1 MWLKWLYVLNLS
13 LLITALLIEI
23 TVVLTKELR
32 SANLPAITVAAAE
45 SQARNAAAITAQSTL
60 AALRAPKSTPALAF
74 LAQSILAAHPDTPA
88 VNPLALIDQDQVA
101 VDSSAVESSAAVAED
116 PDPTSEDGEEA
127 PAPEDTLGTTAVLPR
142 NTAAHPRSTAS
153 HPRNTHAPDQGKIT
167 AEREDF
173 PSHSLRELAAERIF
187 PSLRAPKSRQGFT
200 LTSIA
205 PSH

>member
-1 MWLKWLYVLNLS
+1 MHKWLYVLNLS
-13 LLITALLIEI
+13 LLITALVVEI
-23 TVVLTKELR
+23 KVVLTKELR

-45 SQARNAAAITAQSTL
+45 SQARNAAAITAQTTL
-60 AALRAPKSTPALAF
+60 AALRAPRNVAAIT
-74 LAQSILAAHPDTPA
+74 AQSILAAPDTPA
-88 VNPLALIDQDQVA
+88 VIPLTLIDQDQVA
-101 VDSSAVESSAAVAED
+101 VESSAVVAED

-127 PAPEDTLGTTAVLPR
+127 PAPEDTLGTTALLPR
-142 NTAAHPRSTAS
+142 NTAAHPRSTAA
-153 HPRNTHAPDQGKIT
+153 HPRNTHAPDQGNIT

>member
-1 MWLKWLYVLNLS
+1 MV
-13 LLITALLIEI
+13 EI

-45 SQARNAAAITAQSTL
+45 SQARNAAAITAQTTL
-60 AALRAPKSTPALAF
+60 AALRAPRNVAAIT
-74 LAQSILAAHPDTPA
+74 AQSILAAPDTPA
-88 VNPLALIDQDQVA
+88 VIPLALIDQDQVA
-101 VDSSAVESSAAVAED
+101 VDSSAAVAED
-116 PDPTSEDGEEA
+116 PDSEEEA
-127 PAPEDTLGTTAVLPR
+127 MAPEDTLGTTAVLPR
-142 NTAAHPRSTAS
+142 NTAAHPRGTAA
-153 HPRNTHAPDQGKIT
+153 HPRNTHAPDQGNIS

-173 PSHSLRELAAERIF
+173 PSHALRELAAGRIF

>member
-1 MWLKWLYVLNLS
+1 MV
-13 LLITALLIEI
+13 EI

-45 SQARNAAAITAQSTL
+45 SQARNAAAITAQTTL
-60 AALRAPKSTPALAF
+60 AALRAPRNAAAIT
-74 LAQSILAAHPDTPA
+74 AQSILAAPDTPA
-88 VNPLALIDQDQVA
+88 VIPLALINQDQVA
-101 VDSSAVESSAAVAED
+101 VDSSAAVAED
-116 PDPTSEDGEEA
+116 PDSDSEDSEEEA
-127 PAPEDTLGTTAVLPR
+127 MAPEDTLGTTAVLPR
-142 NTAAHPRSTAS
+142 NTAAHPRSTAAHPRNTAAHPRS
-153 HPRNTHAPDQGKIT
+153 TAAHPRNTHAPDQGNIS

-173 PSHSLRELAAERIF
+173 PSHALRELAAGRIF

>member
-1 MWLKWLYVLNLS
+1 V
-13 LLITALLIEI
+13 EI

-60 AALRAPKSTPALAF
+60 AALRAPRSALAS
-74 LAQSILAAHPDTPA
+74 LAQSILAAPETPA
-88 VNPLALIDQDQVA
+88 INPVALIGQDQVV
-101 VDSSAVESSAAVAED
+101 VDSSAAVAED

-127 PAPEDTLGTTAVLPR
+127 LAPEDTLGTTAVRPR
-142 NTAAHPRSTAS
+142 NTVALPRDTAAHLRS
-153 HPRNTHAPDQGKIT
+153 THAPDQGELA

-173 PSHSLRELAAERIF
+173 PSHALRELAAERIF